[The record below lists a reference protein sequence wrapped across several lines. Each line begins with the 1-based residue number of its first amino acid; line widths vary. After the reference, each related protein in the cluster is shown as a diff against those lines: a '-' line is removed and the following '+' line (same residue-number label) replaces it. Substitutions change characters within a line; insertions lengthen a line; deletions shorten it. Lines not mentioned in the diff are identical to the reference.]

1 MANVLRSLIVRAPA
15 NPDLMVALI
24 LLLAIGMMIMP
35 IPIVVVDM
43 LIGFNLGF
51 AILLLMVALY
61 LKTPV
66 DFSSL
71 PGVILISTVFRLA
84 LTVATTRLILAEGDA
99 GSIIHTFG
107 DFVISG
113 NIAVGIVIFL
123 IVTMVQFMVL
133 AKGAE
138 RVAEVSARFTLDALP
153 GKQMAID
160 AELRNGHM
168 DQHEARRR
176 RAALEQESQLHGAMD
191 GAMKFVKGDAIAGL
205 IVICINMLGGITIG
219 LLSKGMPLEEAL
231 HQYTILTIGDALIS
245 QIPALLLSI
254 TAATIVT
261 RVNGPSRLNLGG
273 DIISQL
279 TSSTQALRLAAGV
292 LIVMGL
298 VPGFPLPPFMMLAA
312 IFGAVSFI
320 GVGVHGGKTAAET
333 GVSSSTGAPPAASQA
348 QKQTLPAEALP
359 ITLILAPNLAD
370 AIDKEELERSIGR
383 VSALVSSDLG
393 ITIPRIPTKVDR
405 HLPESQF
412 RVDVEGVPVG
422 QDFVEP
428 TQLLLNDD
436 LANIE
441 LSGIPFRQDIESNR
455 IWIEQ
460 SHAPALKQAG
470 IGHHRPSEVVALRV
484 QSTLTRYAQRL
495 VGIQE
500 TRQLLGRMEQEYAD
514 LVKEVL
520 RTTPVPRI
528 ADVLRRLLDEGIPI
542 RNTRLLLE
550 ALAEWSEREQN
561 VVLLT
566 EYVRSGLKRQI
577 CHRYANGHRV
587 VAAFIVER
595 QTEDIVRGAVRDTA
609 VGPYLVLED
618 RESEMLLSQFRKIN
632 SSVARGQSQPVILG
646 SMDIRRFL
654 RGFLTRN
661 GIDLPVLS
669 YQDLAPDF
677 TVQPIGSVKLEASK
691 HNTPSGERRDPSP
704 QPANKAQQVVAKS

>member
-1 MANVLRSLIVRAPA
+1 MARHLRNLVARAPA
-15 NPDLMVALI
+15 HPDIMVALM

-35 IPIVVVDM
+35 IPIIVIDM

-61 LKTPV
+61 LSTPL

-84 LTVATTRLILAEGDA
+84 LTIATTRLILAEGDA

-160 AELRNGHM
+160 AELRNNHI

-205 IVICINMLGGITIG
+205 IVICINMLGGISIG
-219 LLSKGMPLEEAL
+219 LLSKGMSLDAAM
-231 HQYTILTIGDALIS
+231 HHYTLLTIGDALIS

-261 RVNGPSRLNLGG
+261 RVNGPSKLKLGA
-273 DIISQL
+273 DIVSQL
-279 TSSTQALRLAAGV
+279 TASTQALRLAACV
-292 LIVMGL
+292 LLLMGL
-298 VPGFPLPPFMMLAA
+298 VPGFPLPPFVILAA
-312 IFGAVSFI
+312 LFAAASCVKVGAKVD
-320 GVGVHGGKTAAET
+320 K
-333 GVSSSTGAPPAASQA
+333 PAAKPATNVTASAPAPAQT
-348 QKQTLPAEALP
+348 QKQAAHAEALP
-359 ITLILAPNLAD
+359 IALFLAPNLTHS
-370 AIDKEELERSIGR
+370 IDKNELEQSIAR
-383 VSALVSSDLG
+383 VSTSVSADLG
-393 ITIPRIPTKVDR
+393 ITVPRIPAQIDQNLSK
-405 HLPESQF
+405 SQF
-412 RVDVEGVPVG
+412 RIDVDSVPVER
-422 QDFVEP
+422 DVIDP
-428 TQLLLNDD
+428 TQLALNDD
-436 LANIE
+436 IANIE
-441 LSGIPFRQDIESNR
+441 LSGIPFRKDPETAR
-455 IWIEQ
+455 VWIEER
-460 SHAPALKQAG
+460 HAAALKAAG
-470 IGHHRPSEVVALRV
+470 IGHHRPVEILALRLH
-484 QSTLTRYAQRL
+484 STLTRHAQRL

-500 TRQLLGRMEQEYAD
+500 TRQLLARMEQEYPD

-520 RTTPVPRI
+520 RTATIPRI
-528 ADVLRRLLDEGIPI
+528 AEVLRRLLDEGIPI

-561 VVLLT
+561 AVLLT
-566 EYVRSGLKRQI
+566 EYVRAALKRQI
-577 CHRYANGHRV
+577 CFRYANAHRV
-587 VAAFIVER
+587 VAAFIIER
-595 QTEDIVRGAVRDTA
+595 ETEEIVRGSVRETA
-609 VGPYLVLED
+609 VGPYLVLDD
-618 RESEMLLSQFRKIN
+618 RQSEKLLSQFRQIH
-632 SSVARGQSQPVILG
+632 STIAQSQSQPVILG
-646 SMDIRRFL
+646 AMDIRRFV

-669 YQDLAPDF
+669 YQDLASDF
-677 TVQPIGSVKLEASK
+677 TVQPIGSVRLPPAKERVPSSERGGLLPAAS
-691 HNTPSGERRDPSP
+691 
-704 QPANKAQQVVAKS
+704 

>member
-1 MANVLRSLIVRAPA
+1 MARHLRNLVARAPA
-15 NPDLMVALI
+15 HPDIMVALM

-35 IPIVVVDM
+35 IPIIVIDM

-61 LKTPV
+61 LSTPL

-84 LTVATTRLILAEGDA
+84 LTIATTRLILAEGDA

-160 AELRNGHM
+160 AELRNNHI
-168 DQHEARRR
+168 DQQEARRR

-205 IVICINMLGGITIG
+205 IVICINMLGGISIG
-219 LLSKGMPLEEAL
+219 LLSKGMSLDAAM
-231 HQYTILTIGDALIS
+231 HHYTLLTIGDALIS

-261 RVNGPSRLNLGG
+261 RVNGPSKLKLGA
-273 DIISQL
+273 DIVSQL
-279 TSSTQALRLAAGV
+279 TASTQALRLAACV
-292 LIVMGL
+292 LLLMGL
-298 VPGFPLPPFMMLAA
+298 VPGFPLPPFVILAVLFA
-312 IFGAVSFI
+312 AASYVKVGAK
-320 GVGVHGGKTAAET
+320 GDK
-333 GVSSSTGAPPAASQA
+333 PAAKTGTNVAASAPAPAQA
-348 QKQTLPAEALP
+348 QKQAAHAEALP
-359 ITLILAPNLAD
+359 IALFLAPNLTHS
-370 AIDKEELERSIGR
+370 IDKDELEQSIAR
-383 VSALVSSDLG
+383 VSRSVSADLG
-393 ITIPRIPTKVDR
+393 ITVPRIPAQIDQTLSK
-405 HLPESQF
+405 SQF
-412 RVDVEGVPVG
+412 RIDVDSVPVEGDVI
-422 QDFVEP
+422 DP
-428 TQLLLNDD
+428 TQLALNDD
-436 LANIE
+436 IANIE
-441 LSGIPFRQDIESNR
+441 LSGIPFRQDPETAR
-455 IWIEQ
+455 VWIEER
-460 SHAPALKQAG
+460 HAAALKAAG
-470 IGHHRPSEVVALRV
+470 IGHHRPVEILALRLH
-484 QSTLTRYAQRL
+484 STLTRYAQRL

-500 TRQLLGRMEQEYAD
+500 TRQLLARMEQEYAD

-520 RTTPVPRI
+520 RTATIPRI
-528 ADVLRRLLDEGIPI
+528 AEVLRRLLDEGIPI

-561 VVLLT
+561 AVLLT
-566 EYVRSGLKRQI
+566 EYVRGTLKRQI
-577 CHRYANGHRV
+577 CFRYANAHRV
-587 VAAFIVER
+587 VAAFIIER
-595 QTEDIVRGAVRDTA
+595 ETEEIVRGSVRETA
-609 VGPYLVLED
+609 VGPYLVLD
-618 RESEMLLSQFRKIN
+618 DWQSEKLLLQFRQIH
-632 SSVARGQSQPVILG
+632 STIAQSQSQPVILG
-646 SMDIRRFL
+646 SMDIRRFV

-669 YQDLAPDF
+669 YQDLASDF
-677 TVQPIGSVKLEASK
+677 TVQPIGSVKLPAAK
-691 HNTPSGERRDPSP
+691 ERAPSP
-704 QPANKAQQVVAKS
+704 ERGGLFPAAS

>member
-1 MANVLRSLIVRAPA
+1 MANILRTLIVRAPA
-15 NPDLMVALI
+15 SPDLMVALM

-35 IPIVVVDM
+35 IPIVVIDM

-51 AILLLMVALY
+51 AVLLLMVALH
-61 LKTPV
+61 LKTPL

-113 NIAVGIVIFL
+113 NIAVGLVIFL

-160 AELRNGHM
+160 AELRNGHI

-205 IVICINMLGGITIG
+205 IVIGINMLGGITIG

-261 RVNGPSRLNLGG
+261 RVNGPSRLKLGA
-273 DIISQL
+273 DIVSQL
-279 TSSTQALRLAAGV
+279 TASTQALRLAAGV

-298 VPGFPLPPFMMLAA
+298 VPGFPLPPFIMLAA
-312 IFGAVSFI
+312 LFGAASFVN
-320 GVGVHGGKTAAET
+320 VGVDGEKDAAKA
-333 GVSSSTGAPPAASQA
+333 GVSATGSPPAPLQAS
-348 QKQTLPAEALP
+348 KHVVPAEALP
-359 ITLILAPNLAD
+359 IALFLAPDLTHG
-370 AIDKEELERSIGR
+370 IDKEELEQSIGQI
-383 VSALVSSDLG
+383 SALVSSDLG
-393 ITIPRIPTKVDR
+393 ITIPRIPVQADR
-405 HLPESQF
+405 HLAESEF

-422 QDFVEP
+422 RDFVDP

-436 LANIE
+436 VANIE
-441 LSGIPFRQDIESNR
+441 LSGIPFRKDLETNR
-455 IWIEQ
+455 VWIEQ
-460 SHAPALKQAG
+460 GHAPALRAAG
-470 IGHHRPSEVVALRV
+470 IGHHRASEVIALRV

-528 ADVLRRLLDEGIPI
+528 ADVLRRLLDEGLPI
-542 RNTRLLLE
+542 RNTRLVLE

-577 CHRYANGHRV
+577 CHRYANAHRV

-632 SSVARGQSQPVILG
+632 LSVARGQSQPVILG

-654 RGFLTRN
+654 RGFLIRN
-661 GIDLPVLS
+661 GIDLPVMS

-691 HNTPSGERRDPSP
+691 HNTPSGERRDPIAAAS
-704 QPANKAQQVVAKS
+704 

>member
-1 MANVLRSLIVRAPA
+1 MPNLLRSLVARAPA
-15 NPDLMVALI
+15 NPDLTVALM
-24 LLLAIGMMIMP
+24 LLLAVGMMIMP
-35 IPIVVVDM
+35 IPIVVIDM

-61 LKTPV
+61 LNTPV
-66 DFSSL
+66 EFSSL

-160 AELRNGHM
+160 AELRNGHI

-205 IVICINMLGGITIG
+205 VVICINMLGGITIG
-219 LLSKGMPLEEAL
+219 LISVGMSLEDAL

-261 RVNGPSRLNLGG
+261 RVSGPSKLNLGA
-273 DIISQL
+273 DIVGQL
-279 TSSTQALRLAAGV
+279 TASTQALRLAACV
-292 LIVMGL
+292 LVVMGL
-298 VPGFPLPPFMMLAA
+298 VPGFPLAPFIILAA
-312 IFGAVSFI
+312 LFGGVSF
-320 GVGVHGGKTAAET
+320 VKVTNTAAK
-333 GVSSSTGAPPAASQA
+333 TGAKIDPKSGGSMIGSTPDSSQG
-348 QKQTLPAEALP
+348 QKQVVPAEALP
-359 ITLILAPNLAD
+359 ITLFLAPNLAHE
-370 AIDKEELERSIGR
+370 IDKEELERAIR
-383 VSALVSSDLG
+383 DVSALVSSDLG
-393 ITIPRIPTKVDR
+393 ITIPRVPTQVDQR
-405 HLPESQF
+405 LTDSQI

-422 QDFVEP
+422 GDFVDP
-428 TQLLLNDD
+428 TQLLLDD
-436 LANIE
+436 DVANIE
-441 LSGIPFRQDIESNR
+441 LSGIPFRQDSEKNR

-460 SHAPALKQAG
+460 SHAPALKAAG
-470 IGHHRPSEVVALRV
+470 IGHRRPSEVIGLRV
-484 QSTLTRYAQRL
+484 KLALTRYAQRL

-500 TRQLLGRMEQEYAD
+500 TRQLLARMEQEYAD

-542 RNTRLLLE
+542 RNTRLVLE
-550 ALAEWSEREQN
+550 ALAEWSEREPN
-561 VVLLT
+561 VALLT
-566 EYVRSGLKRQI
+566 EYVRSGLRRQI
-577 CHRYANGHRV
+577 CHLYANAHGV

-595 QTEDIVRGAVRDTA
+595 ETEDIVRAAVRDTA
-609 VGPYLVLED
+609 VGPYLVLD
-618 RESEMLLSQFRKIN
+618 NRESEMLLSQFRQIQ
-632 SSVARGQSQPVILG
+632 STIARSQAPPVVLG
-646 SMDIRRFL
+646 PMDIRRFL

-669 YQDLAPDF
+669 YQDLASDF
-677 TVQPIGSVKLEASK
+677 TVQPIGSVKLGGAK
-691 HNTPSGERRDPSP
+691 YKVPSGERLGATADQLQADGSPS
-704 QPANKAQQVVAKS
+704 

>member
-1 MANVLRSLIVRAPA
+1 MANVLRSLIMRAPA
-15 NPDLMVALI
+15 RPDLMVALM

-35 IPIVVVDM
+35 IPIVVIDT

-61 LKTPV
+61 LNTPL

-99 GSIIHTFG
+99 GSIIQTFG
-107 DFVISG
+107 HFIISG
-113 NIAVGIVIFL
+113 NIAVGIIIFL

-160 AELRNGHM
+160 AELRNGHI
-168 DQHEARRR
+168 DQHEARSRQAVLQR
-176 RAALEQESQLHGAMD
+176 ESQLHGAMD

-205 IVICINMLGGITIG
+205 IVICINMLGGISIAI
-219 LLSKGMPLEEAL
+219 LSKGMSLEEAL

-261 RVNGPSRLNLGG
+261 RVNGPSKLNLGA
-273 DIISQL
+273 DIVNQL
-279 TSSTQALRLAAGV
+279 TASTQALRLAACV
-292 LIVMGL
+292 LVVIGL
-298 VPGFPLPPFMMLAA
+298 VPGFPFPPFVMLAA
-312 IFGAVSFI
+312 LFAAASIVK
-320 GVGVHGGKTAAET
+320 VGIHGGK
-333 GVSSSTGAPPAASQA
+333 PAAKPDAGIRGSAPAQAQA
-348 QKQTLPAEALP
+348 QKQTVPAEALP
-359 ITLILAPNLAD
+359 IAVVLAPNLTH
-370 AIDKEELERSIGR
+370 AIDNDELEQRIAQI
-383 VSALVSSDLG
+383 SAMVSSDLG
-393 ITIPRIPTKVDR
+393 ITVPRIPTQVDR
-405 HLPESQF
+405 HLNESQF
-412 RVDVEGVPVG
+412 RVDVEGVPVEG
-422 QDFVEP
+422 DFVDP
-428 TQLLLNDD
+428 TQLVLNDD
-436 LANIE
+436 VTNIE
-441 LSGIPFRQDIESNR
+441 LSGIPFRQDSEANR

-460 SHAPALKQAG
+460 GHATALKAAG
-470 IGHHRPSEVVALRV
+470 IGHHHPSDIIALRV
-484 QSTLTRYAQRL
+484 HAALTRYAQRL

-542 RNTRLLLE
+542 RNTRLVLE

-561 VVLLT
+561 AVLLT

-577 CHRYANGHRV
+577 CHRYANAHRV
-587 VAAFIVER
+587 VAAFIIER
-595 QTEDIVRGAVRDTA
+595 ETEDIVRGAVRDTA

-618 RESEMLLSQFRKIN
+618 WQSEKLLSQFRQIH
-632 SSVARGQSQPVILG
+632 SSIARSKSRPVVLG
-646 SMDIRRFL
+646 SMDIRRFV

-661 GIDLPVLS
+661 AIDLPVLS
-669 YQDLAPDF
+669 YQDLASDF
-677 TVQPIGSVKLEASK
+677 IVQPIGSVQLTAAKDNASPGEA
-691 HNTPSGERRDPSP
+691 RDRSP
-704 QPANKAQQVVAKS
+704 QAVNSAQ

>member
-1 MANVLRSLIVRAPA
+1 MANVLRDFIVRAPA
-15 NPDLMVALI
+15 HPDFMVALM

-35 IPIVVVDM
+35 IPIIVIDM

-61 LKTPV
+61 LTTPL

-84 LTVATTRLILAEGDA
+84 LTIATTRLILAEGDA

-160 AELRNGHM
+160 AELRNSHI

-205 IVICINMLGGITIG
+205 IVICINMLGGISIG
-219 LLSKGMPLEEAL
+219 LLSKGMSLDDAL
-231 HQYTILTIGDALIS
+231 HQYTLLTIGDALIS

-261 RVNGPSRLNLGG
+261 RVNGPSKLKLGA
-273 DIISQL
+273 DIVHQL
-279 TSSTQALRLAAGV
+279 TASTQALRLAACV
-292 LIVMGL
+292 LVFMGL
-298 VPGFPLPPFMMLAA
+298 VPGFPLPPFFVLAVLFA
-312 IFGAVSFI
+312 AASFAK
-320 GVGVHGGKTAAET
+320 VGKGDK
-333 GVSSSTGAPPAASQA
+333 PAAKIGASVAASAPAPAAA
-348 QKQTLPAEALP
+348 QKQPVHAEALP
-359 ITLILAPNLAD
+359 IALFLAPNLTD
-370 AIDKEELERSIGR
+370 SIDKDELEESISR
-383 VSALVSSDLG
+383 VSRLVSADLG
-393 ITIPRIPTKVDR
+393 ITIPRIPAQIGES
-405 HLPESQF
+405 LSSSQF
-412 RVDVEGVPVG
+412 RVDVDSVPVERDVINPG
-422 QDFVEP
+422 H
-428 TQLLLNDD
+428 LALNDD
-436 LANIE
+436 VANIE
-441 LSGIPFRQDIESNR
+441 LSGIPFQQDPETNR
-455 IWIEQ
+455 VWIEER
-460 SHAPALKQAG
+460 HAAALKAAG
-470 IGHHRPSEVVALRV
+470 IGYHRLSEVLALRLH
-484 QSTLTRYAQRL
+484 STLTRYAQRL

-500 TRQLLGRMEQEYAD
+500 TRQLLARMEQEYPD

-520 RTTPVPRI
+520 RTATVPRI
-528 ADVLRRLLDEGIPI
+528 AEVLRRLLDEGIPI

-561 VVLLT
+561 AVLLT
-566 EYVRSGLKRQI
+566 EYVRATLKRQI
-577 CHRYANGHRV
+577 CFRYANAHRV
-587 VAAFIVER
+587 VVAFIIER
-595 QTEDIVRGAVRDTA
+595 ESEEIIRGAVRETA
-609 VGPYLVLED
+609 VGPYLVLDEWQ
-618 RESEMLLSQFRKIN
+618 SEKLLAQFRQIHATIAQSK
-632 SSVARGQSQPVILG
+632 SQPVVLG
-646 SMDIRRFL
+646 SMDIRRFV

-669 YQDLAPDF
+669 YQDLAADF
-677 TVQPIGSVKLEASK
+677 TVQPIGSVKLPKA
-691 HNTPSGERRDPSP
+691 PSSLLTA
-704 QPANKAQQVVAKS
+704 AN

>member
-1 MANVLRSLIVRAPA
+1 MARHLRNLVARAPA
-15 NPDLMVALI
+15 HPDIMVALM

-35 IPIVVVDM
+35 IPIIVIDM

-61 LKTPV
+61 LSTPL

-84 LTVATTRLILAEGDA
+84 LTIATTRLILAEGDA

-160 AELRNGHM
+160 AELRNNHI
-168 DQHEARRR
+168 DQQEARRR

-205 IVICINMLGGITIG
+205 IVICINMLGGISIG
-219 LLSKGMPLEEAL
+219 LLSKGMSLDAAM
-231 HQYTILTIGDALIS
+231 HHYTLLTIGDALIS

-261 RVNGPSRLNLGG
+261 RVNGPSKLKLGA
-273 DIISQL
+273 DIVSQL
-279 TSSTQALRLAAGV
+279 TASTQALRLAACV
-292 LIVMGL
+292 LLLMGL
-298 VPGFPLPPFMMLAA
+298 VPGFPLPPFVILAVLFA
-312 IFGAVSFI
+312 AASYVKVGA
-320 GVGVHGGKTAAET
+320 KDDK
-333 GVSSSTGAPPAASQA
+333 PAAKTGTNVAASAPAPAQA
-348 QKQTLPAEALP
+348 QKQAAHAEALP
-359 ITLILAPNLAD
+359 IALFLAPNLTHS
-370 AIDKEELERSIGR
+370 IDKDELEQSIAR
-383 VSALVSSDLG
+383 VSRSVSADLG
-393 ITIPRIPTKVDR
+393 ITVPRIPAQIDQNLSK
-405 HLPESQF
+405 SQF
-412 RVDVEGVPVG
+412 RIDVDSVPVER
-422 QDFVEP
+422 DVIDP
-428 TQLLLNDD
+428 TQLALNDD
-436 LANIE
+436 IANIE
-441 LSGIPFRQDIESNR
+441 LSGIPFRQDPETAR
-455 IWIEQ
+455 VWIEER
-460 SHAPALKQAG
+460 HAAALKAAG
-470 IGHHRPSEVVALRV
+470 IGHHRPVEILALRLH
-484 QSTLTRYAQRL
+484 STLTRYAQRL

-500 TRQLLGRMEQEYAD
+500 TRQLLARMEQEYAD

-520 RTTPVPRI
+520 RTATIPRI
-528 ADVLRRLLDEGIPI
+528 AEVLRRLLDEGIPI

-561 VVLLT
+561 AVLLT
-566 EYVRSGLKRQI
+566 EYVRGTLKRQI
-577 CHRYANGHRV
+577 CFRYANAHRV
-587 VAAFIVER
+587 VAAFIIER
-595 QTEDIVRGAVRDTA
+595 ETEEIVRGSVRETA
-609 VGPYLVLED
+609 VGPYLVLD
-618 RESEMLLSQFRKIN
+618 DWQSEKLLLQFRQIH
-632 SSVARGQSQPVILG
+632 STIAQSQSQPVILG
-646 SMDIRRFL
+646 SMDIRRFV

-669 YQDLAPDF
+669 YQDLASDF
-677 TVQPIGSVKLEASK
+677 TVQPIGSVKLPAAK
-691 HNTPSGERRDPSP
+691 KRAPSP
-704 QPANKAQQVVAKS
+704 ERGGLLPAAS

>member
-1 MANVLRSLIVRAPA
+1 MARHLRNLVARAPA
-15 NPDLMVALI
+15 HPDIMVALM

-35 IPIVVVDM
+35 IPIIVIDM

-61 LKTPV
+61 LSTPL

-84 LTVATTRLILAEGDA
+84 LTIATTRLILAEGDA

-160 AELRNGHM
+160 AELRNNHI

-205 IVICINMLGGITIG
+205 IVICINMLGGISIG
-219 LLSKGMPLEEAL
+219 LLSKGMSLDAAM
-231 HQYTILTIGDALIS
+231 HHYTLLTIGDALIS

-261 RVNGPSRLNLGG
+261 RVNGPSKLKLGA
-273 DIISQL
+273 DIVSQL
-279 TSSTQALRLAAGV
+279 TASTQALRLAAGV
-292 LIVMGL
+292 LLLMGF
-298 VPGFPLPPFMMLAA
+298 VPGFPLPPFVILAA
-312 IFGAVSFI
+312 LFAAASYVKVGAK
-320 GVGVHGGKTAAET
+320 GDK
-333 GVSSSTGAPPAASQA
+333 PAAKPGANVTASAPAPAPAQT
-348 QKQTLPAEALP
+348 QKQAAHAEALP
-359 ITLILAPNLAD
+359 IALFLAPNLIHS
-370 AIDKEELERSIGR
+370 IDKDELEQSIAR
-383 VSALVSSDLG
+383 VSTSVSADLG
-393 ITIPRIPTKVDR
+393 ITVPRIPAQIDQNLSK
-405 HLPESQF
+405 SQF
-412 RVDVEGVPVG
+412 RIDVDSVPVER
-422 QDFVEP
+422 DVIDP
-428 TQLLLNDD
+428 TQLALNDD
-436 LANIE
+436 IANIE
-441 LSGIPFRQDIESNR
+441 LSGIPFRQDPETAR
-455 IWIEQ
+455 VWIEER
-460 SHAPALKQAG
+460 HAAALKAAG
-470 IGHHRPSEVVALRV
+470 IGHHRPVEILALRLR
-484 QSTLTRYAQRL
+484 STLTRFAQRL

-500 TRQLLGRMEQEYAD
+500 TRQLLARMEQEYAD

-520 RTTPVPRI
+520 RTATIPRI
-528 ADVLRRLLDEGIPI
+528 AEVLRRLLDEGIPI

-561 VVLLT
+561 AVLLT
-566 EYVRSGLKRQI
+566 EYVRAALKRQI
-577 CHRYANGHRV
+577 CFRYANAHRV
-587 VAAFIVER
+587 VAAFIIER
-595 QTEDIVRGAVRDTA
+595 ETEEIVRSSVRETA
-609 VGPYLVLED
+609 VGPYLVLD
-618 RESEMLLSQFRKIN
+618 DWQSEKLLSQFRQIH
-632 SSVARGQSQPVILG
+632 STIAQSQSQPVILG
-646 SMDIRRFL
+646 AMDIRRFV

-669 YQDLAPDF
+669 YQDLASDF
-677 TVQPIGSVKLEASK
+677 TVQPIGSVKLPAAKERVPSSERGGLLPAAS
-691 HNTPSGERRDPSP
+691 
-704 QPANKAQQVVAKS
+704 

>member
-1 MANVLRSLIVRAPA
+1 MARHLRNLVARAPSH
-15 NPDLMVALI
+15 PDIMVALM

-35 IPIVVVDM
+35 IPIIVIDM

-61 LKTPV
+61 LSTPL

-84 LTVATTRLILAEGDA
+84 LTIATTRLILAEGDA

-160 AELRNGHM
+160 AELRNNHI

-205 IVICINMLGGITIG
+205 IVICINMLGGISIG
-219 LLSKGMPLEEAL
+219 LLSKGMSLDAAM
-231 HQYTILTIGDALIS
+231 HHYTLLTIGDALIS

-261 RVNGPSRLNLGG
+261 RVNGPSKLKLGA
-273 DIISQL
+273 DIVSQL
-279 TSSTQALRLAAGV
+279 TASTQALRLAACV
-292 LIVMGL
+292 LLLMGL
-298 VPGFPLPPFMMLAA
+298 VPGFPLPPFVILAVLFA
-312 IFGAVSFI
+312 AASYVKVGAK
-320 GVGVHGGKTAAET
+320 GDKPAAK
-333 GVSSSTGAPPAASQA
+333 TGANVTASAPAPAQA
-348 QKQTLPAEALP
+348 QKQAAYAEALP
-359 ITLILAPNLAD
+359 IALFLAPNLTHS
-370 AIDKEELERSIGR
+370 IDKDELEQSIVR
-383 VSALVSSDLG
+383 VSTSVSADLG
-393 ITIPRIPTKVDR
+393 ITVPRIPAQTDQNLSK
-405 HLPESQF
+405 SQF
-412 RVDVEGVPVG
+412 RIDVDSVPVER
-422 QDFVEP
+422 DVIDP
-428 TQLLLNDD
+428 TQLALNDD
-436 LANIE
+436 IANIE
-441 LSGIPFRQDIESNR
+441 LSGIPFRKDPDTAR
-455 IWIEQ
+455 VWIEER
-460 SHAPALKQAG
+460 HAVALKAAG
-470 IGHHRPSEVVALRV
+470 IGHHRPVEILALRLH
-484 QSTLTRYAQRL
+484 STLTRHAQRL

-500 TRQLLGRMEQEYAD
+500 TRQLLARMEQEYPD

-520 RTTPVPRI
+520 RTATIPRI
-528 ADVLRRLLDEGIPI
+528 AEVLRRLLDEGIPI

-561 VVLLT
+561 AVLLT
-566 EYVRSGLKRQI
+566 EYVRAALKRQI
-577 CHRYANGHRV
+577 CFRYANAHRV
-587 VAAFIVER
+587 VAAFIIER
-595 QTEDIVRGAVRDTA
+595 ETEEIVRGSVRETA
-609 VGPYLVLED
+609 VGPYLVLDD
-618 RESEMLLSQFRKIN
+618 RQSEKLVSQFRQIH
-632 SSVARGQSQPVILG
+632 STVAQSQSQPVILG
-646 SMDIRRFL
+646 AMDIRRFV

-669 YQDLAPDF
+669 YQDLASDF
-677 TVQPIGSVKLEASK
+677 TVQPIGSVKLSAAKERVPSSERGGLLPAAS
-691 HNTPSGERRDPSP
+691 
-704 QPANKAQQVVAKS
+704 

>member
-1 MANVLRSLIVRAPA
+1 MPNLLRSFIVRAPA
-15 NPDLMVALI
+15 NPDLMVALM
-24 LLLAIGMMIMP
+24 LLLAVGMMIMP
-35 IPIVVVDM
+35 IPIVVIDM

-51 AILLLMVALY
+51 AVLLLMVALY
-61 LKTPV
+61 LNTPV

-160 AELRNGHM
+160 AELRNGHV

-205 IVICINMLGGITIG
+205 VVICINMLGGITIG
-219 LLSKGMPLEEAL
+219 LLSKGMSLEDAL
-231 HQYTILTIGDALIS
+231 DQYTILTIGDALIS

-261 RVNGPSRLNLGG
+261 RVSGPSKLNLGA
-273 DIISQL
+273 DIVSQL
-279 TSSTQALRLAAGV
+279 TASTQALRLAACV
-292 LIVMGL
+292 LALMGL
-298 VPGFPLPPFMMLAA
+298 VPGFPLPPFMILAA
-312 IFGAVSFI
+312 LFGGASLVKA
-320 GVGVHGGKTAAET
+320 GALGANTAAKADAKT
-333 GVSSSTGAPPAASQA
+333 GTDITGSAPAAA
-348 QKQTLPAEALP
+348 QTQTKTVPAEALP
-359 ITLILAPNLAD
+359 ITLFLAPNLTH
-370 AIDKEELERSIGR
+370 AIDKEELEGSIR
-383 VSALVSSDLG
+383 DVSALVSSDLG
-393 ITIPRIPTKVDR
+393 ITIPRIPTRVDQR
-405 HLPESQF
+405 LSDSQF

-422 QDFVEP
+422 GDFVDP
-428 TQLLLNDD
+428 TQLVLDD
-436 LANIE
+436 DVANIE
-441 LSGIPFRQDIESNR
+441 LSGIPFRQDPEKNR

-460 SHAPALKQAG
+460 SHAPALKAAG
-470 IGHHRPSEVVALRV
+470 IGHRTPSEVIALRV
-484 QSTLTRYAQRL
+484 KSALTRYAQRL

-500 TRQLLGRMEQEYAD
+500 TRQLLARMEQEYAD

-520 RTTPVPRI
+520 RTTPIPRI

-542 RNTRLLLE
+542 RNTRLVLE

-561 VVLLT
+561 VALLT
-566 EYVRSGLKRQI
+566 EYVRSGLGRQI
-577 CHRYANGHRV
+577 CHRYANAHGV

-595 QTEDIVRGAVRDTA
+595 ETEEIVRAAVRDTA
-609 VGPYLVLED
+609 VGPYLVLENH
-618 RESEMLLSQFRKIN
+618 ESEMLLSQFRQIQ
-632 SSVARGQSQPVILG
+632 STIARSQRPPVILG
-646 SMDIRRFL
+646 PMDIRRFL

-669 YQDLAPDF
+669 YQDLASDF
-677 TVQPIGSVKLEASK
+677 TVQPIGSVNLGAAK
-691 HNTPSGERRDPSP
+691 HKIPSGARPGATAD
-704 QPANKAQQVVAKS
+704 

>member
-1 MANVLRSLIVRAPA
+1 MANVLRDFIVRAPA
-15 NPDLMVALI
+15 HPDFMVALM

-35 IPIVVVDM
+35 IPIIVIDM

-61 LKTPV
+61 LTTPL

-84 LTVATTRLILAEGDA
+84 LTIATTRLILAEGDA

-160 AELRNGHM
+160 AELRNSHI

-205 IVICINMLGGITIG
+205 IVICINMLGGISIG
-219 LLSKGMPLEEAL
+219 LLSKGMSLDEAL
-231 HQYTILTIGDALIS
+231 HQYTLLTIGDALIS

-261 RVNGPSRLNLGG
+261 RVNGPSKLKLGA
-273 DIISQL
+273 DIVHQL
-279 TSSTQALRLAAGV
+279 TASTQALRLAACV
-292 LIVMGL
+292 LVFMGL
-298 VPGFPLPPFMMLAA
+298 VPGFPLPPFFVLAVLFA
-312 IFGAVSFI
+312 AASFVK
-320 GVGVHGGKTAAET
+320 VGKGDK
-333 GVSSSTGAPPAASQA
+333 PAAKIGASVAASAPAPAAA
-348 QKQTLPAEALP
+348 QKQPVHAEALP
-359 ITLILAPNLAD
+359 IALFLAPNLTD
-370 AIDKEELERSIGR
+370 SIDKDELEESISR
-383 VSALVSSDLG
+383 VSRLVSADLG
-393 ITIPRIPTKVDR
+393 ITIPRIPAQIGES
-405 HLPESQF
+405 LSSSQF
-412 RVDVEGVPVG
+412 RVDVDSVPVERDVINPG
-422 QDFVEP
+422 H
-428 TQLLLNDD
+428 LALNDD
-436 LANIE
+436 VANIE
-441 LSGIPFRQDIESNR
+441 LSGIPFQQDPETNR
-455 IWIEQ
+455 VWIEER
-460 SHAPALKQAG
+460 HAAALKAAG
-470 IGHHRPSEVVALRV
+470 IGYHRLSEVLALRLH
-484 QSTLTRYAQRL
+484 STLTRYAQRL

-500 TRQLLGRMEQEYAD
+500 TRQLLARMEQEYPD

-520 RTTPVPRI
+520 RTATVPRI
-528 ADVLRRLLDEGIPI
+528 AEVLRRLLDEGIPI

-561 VVLLT
+561 AVLLT
-566 EYVRSGLKRQI
+566 EYVRATLKRQI
-577 CHRYANGHRV
+577 CFRYANAHRV
-587 VAAFIVER
+587 VVAFIIER
-595 QTEDIVRGAVRDTA
+595 ESEEIIRGAVRETA
-609 VGPYLVLED
+609 VGPYLVLDEWQ
-618 RESEMLLSQFRKIN
+618 SEKLLAQFRQIHATIAQSK
-632 SSVARGQSQPVILG
+632 SQPVVLG
-646 SMDIRRFL
+646 SMDIRRFV

-669 YQDLAPDF
+669 YQDLAADF
-677 TVQPIGSVKLEASK
+677 TVQPIGSVKLPKA
-691 HNTPSGERRDPSP
+691 PSSLLTA
-704 QPANKAQQVVAKS
+704 AN

>member
-1 MANVLRSLIVRAPA
+1 MVDLLRSLIVRAPA
-15 NPDLMVALI
+15 NPDFMVALM
-24 LLLAIGMMIMP
+24 LLLAVGMMITP
-35 IPIVVVDM
+35 VPVVVIDL

-61 LKTPV
+61 LKTPL

-84 LTVATTRLILAEGDA
+84 LTIATTRLILAEGNA

-107 DFVISG
+107 EFVISG

-160 AELRNGHM
+160 AELRNGHI
-168 DQHEARRR
+168 DQNDARRR

-205 IVICINMLGGITIG
+205 IVIFINMLGGITIG
-219 LLSKGMPLEEAL
+219 LLSKGMPLDEAM

-261 RVNGPSRLNLGG
+261 RVNGPSRANLGA
-273 DIISQL
+273 DIVSQL
-279 TSSTQALRLAAGV
+279 TASTQALRLAAGV

-298 VPGFPLPPFMMLAA
+298 VPGFPFPPFIMLAGLFA
-312 IFGAVSFI
+312 AASFVNVGAQR
-320 GVGVHGGKTAAET
+320 GGTAAKTE
-333 GVSSSTGAPPAASQA
+333 VRSTGAPLAPSNGQNH
-348 QKQTLPAEALP
+348 TLPAEALP
-359 ITLILAPNLAD
+359 IALFLAPNLAV
-370 AIDKEELERSIGR
+370 AIDQEELAQSIGR
-383 VSALVSSDLG
+383 ASAQVSSDLG
-393 ITIPRIPTKVDR
+393 ITIPRIPTKVDQ
-405 HLPESQF
+405 HLPDSQF

-422 QDFVEP
+422 RDFVAP
-428 TQLLLNDD
+428 TQLMLNDD
-436 LANIE
+436 AANIE
-441 LSGIPFRQDIESNR
+441 LSGIPFRQDAETKR
-455 IWIEQ
+455 IWIDQ
-460 SHAPALKQAG
+460 SHGLALKAAG

-528 ADVLRRLLDEGIPI
+528 ADILRRLLDEGIPI
-542 RNTRLLLE
+542 RNTRLVLE
-550 ALAEWSEREQN
+550 VLAEWSEREQN
-561 VVLLT
+561 VALLT

-577 CHRYANGHRV
+577 CHRYANTHRV
-587 VAAFIVER
+587 LAAFIVER
-595 QTEDIVRGAVRDTA
+595 QTEDIVRSAVRDTA

-618 RESEMLLSQFRKIN
+618 SESEMLLSQFRKIH
-632 SSVARGQSQPVILG
+632 SSIPLGQNQPVILV
-646 SMDIRRFL
+646 SMDIRRFI

-669 YQDLAPDF
+669 YQDVAPDF
-677 TVQPIGSVKLEASK
+677 TIQPIGSVKLEAPK
-691 HNTPSGERRDPSP
+691 HKASSGERGDLLTATS
-704 QPANKAQQVVAKS
+704 